1 MKSGAA
7 KVLIGFIIGAVTVGG
22 YAIATPNNV
31 PVVKACIDNK
41 TKALYASTN
50 GSCAKGRSSI
60 DIGATGANVKS
71 IAQLVSPSVV
81 SVQVTSIAGNG
92 TGSGSIY
99 KSTSSLS
106 YIITNNHVIENAAT
120 SSKIEVELNNG
131 DIYTA
136 TIVGRNSEYDLAVIS
151 IGKGNL
157 PEIPRGDSSVLAI
170 GDVVIAFGSPLGLS
184 GTVTSGIVSALNR
197 PVTTGST
204 TAESYMDAIQTD
216 AAINPGNSG
225 GPLVDSQGR
234 AVGVNS
240 AIASLGS
247 SFGPSGNIGLGFSIP
262 FNQAVRIADELIA
275 TGKSTKPFLG
285 ISFDPTF
292 TGNGARVA
300 IITPGQAADK
310 AGLTA
315 GMIVKSVDGF
325 KVNDA
330 VSAIVRIRSH
340 APGDQ
345 IIMVVETAGGVS
357 KTFNI
362 TLGSA
367 PALP

>member
-1 MKSGAA
+1 
-7 KVLIGFIIGAVTVGG
+7 
-22 YAIATPNNV
+22 
-31 PVVKACIDNK
+31 
-41 TKALYASTN
+41 
-50 GSCAKGRSSI
+50 
-60 DIGATGANVKS
+60 
-71 IAQLVSPSVV
+71 
-81 SVQVTSIAGNG
+81 
-92 TGSGSIY
+92 
-99 KSTSSLS
+99 
-106 YIITNNHVIENAAT
+106 VIESAAT
-120 SSKIEVELNNG
+120 TGKIEVELNNG
-131 DIYTA
+131 DIYVA
-136 TIVGRNSEYDLAVIS
+136 TIVGRNSEYDLAVVS
-151 IGKGNL
+151 INKSNL
-157 PEIPRGDSSVLAI
+157 PEIPKGNSSSLAI

-240 AIASLGS
+240 AIATLGS

-262 FNQAVRIADELIA
+262 FNQAIRIADELIA

-285 ISFDPTF
+285 VLFDT
-292 TGNGARVA
+292 TYIGVGAR
-300 IITPGQAADK
+300 IGMITPGQAADK
-310 AGLTA
+310 AGLTV
-315 GMIVKSVDGF
+315 GSIIKSIDGF
-325 KVNDA
+325 KINDA
-330 VSAIVRIRSH
+330 VSAIVRVRSRV
-340 APGDQ
+340 PGDQ
-345 IIMVVETAGGVS
+345 VVMVIQTSAGES